1 MGASALQSQGVQ
13 PMSST
18 MIIVATFIFFLVVF
32 IGIGVLSARKMTTT
46 SEDYLVASRSVN
58 PWLVAL
64 SAVSTNNSGYMFIGL
79 IGFTWRMGV
88 EAVWIT
94 FGWILGDLL
103 TWFWVHR
110 RVRNRSEEVQANSVP
125 ALLATDNNGQVSRPI
140 AIAAGLLTFVFL
152 GGYAAA
158 QLKAGGITLNALFDW
173 PVWLGSVM
181 GVVIVAVYSMAGGIR
196 A

>member
-64 SAVSTNNSGYMFIGL
+64 SAVSTNNSGYMLSRRTIPRSLRRFFHQSQDLTLRIDVVKS
-79 IGFTWRMGV
+79 GFSGNLRSDRRTKTGNTNQLCFVKGNWFVESGV
-88 EAVWIT
+88 A
-94 FGWILGDLL
+94 DC
-103 TWFWVHR
+103 
-110 RVRNRSEEVQANSVP
+110 
-125 ALLATDNNGQVSRPI
+125 
-140 AIAAGLLTFVFL
+140 
-152 GGYAAA
+152 
-158 QLKAGGITLNALFDW
+158 
-173 PVWLGSVM
+173 
-181 GVVIVAVYSMAGGIR
+181 
-196 A
+196 